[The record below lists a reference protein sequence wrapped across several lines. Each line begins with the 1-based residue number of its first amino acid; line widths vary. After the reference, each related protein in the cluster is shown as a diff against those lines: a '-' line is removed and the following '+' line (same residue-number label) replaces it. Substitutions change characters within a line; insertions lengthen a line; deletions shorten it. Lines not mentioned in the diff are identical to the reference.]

1 MPTDNTDRLRG
12 KSSIERI
19 SKGPKVLADR
29 PGRTVRQI
37 AANVDNCDIHS
48 NFLASP
54 GPISSRF
61 SALTFSL
68 EFPSPR
74 PLRHSTT
81 TPKARHH

>member
-1 MPTDNTDRLRG
+1 M
-12 KSSIERI
+12 
-19 SKGPKVLADR
+19 GPEIALQE
-29 PGRTVRQI
+29 PLRQI
-37 AANVDNCDIHS
+37 ATNVDNCDIHS